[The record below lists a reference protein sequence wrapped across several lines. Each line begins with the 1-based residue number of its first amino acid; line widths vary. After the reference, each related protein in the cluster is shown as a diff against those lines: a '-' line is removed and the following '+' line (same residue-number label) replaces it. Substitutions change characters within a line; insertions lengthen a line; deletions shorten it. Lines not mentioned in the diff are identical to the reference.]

1 MNNITRFTFL
11 ALLASC
17 VFSTPID
24 NFTEGHA
31 FNSPKGGSNT
41 TISHVAR
48 NDYPSAENIVVT
60 FYARGGDSFQQTLP
74 GDGNPYVIENPL
86 KISHLVA
93 KGTGYCAIMGYWGS
107 FTQTQDTCGPLT
119 VSPVSVQVW
128 GQCSMRLPEEGYGL
142 DVVPR
147 V

>member
-1 MNNITRFTFL
+1 MNTTTFFTFL

-17 VFSTPID
+17 VFSAPID
-24 NFTEGHA
+24 NF
-31 FNSPKGGSNT
+31 

-48 NDYPSAENIVVT
+48 NDYPSAGDIVIT
-60 FYARGGDSFQQTLP
+60 FYARGGDFFQQTFP
-74 GDGNPYVIENPL
+74 ADGNPYVIDNPL

-93 KGTGYCAIMGYWGS
+93 KGTGFCAITGYSGN
-107 FTQTQDTCGPLT
+107 FTQTQDTCGPLS

-128 GQCSMRLPEEGYGL
+128 GQCSTRLPEEGFGL

-147 V
+147 I